1 MSNIINI
8 TETTNS
14 VTIEWPVGSINQV
27 VINGVTKTNYS
38 LVERQG
44 TYPSMTLRVEDYFIT
59 NYNNFISGSVSNR
72 SVRGQTG
79 EVLLKKESGEDI
91 PITCGNENKEIL
103 YTVTNNGFES
113 YDINY
118 YRSGFDDGSIVGDS
132 NQTINVNYT
141 GLENIVLQFRVNA
154 SGHPFYIKESLER
167 GGYYDQ
173 YKFTI
178 NNGQD
183 EGIVELPINSETPD
197 ILYYQ
202 CSNHSNMNGE
212 IRINKT

>member
-8 TETTNS
+8 TETPNT
-14 VTIEWPVGSINQV
+14 VTIEWTVGSINQV
-27 VINGVTKTNYS
+27 VINGVIKTNYS

-79 EVLLKKESGEDI
+79 EVLVKKESGDNI
-91 PITCGNENKEIL
+91 PITCGNESKEML

-118 YRSGFDDGSIVGDS
+118 YINGFDDGSIIGDS

-141 GLENIVLQFRVNA
+141 GLKDIVLKFRVNA
-154 SGHPFYIKESLER
+154 SGHPFYIKDSLER